1 MSSYN
6 TFNSMKPILK
16 ESYSDESKKKKR
28 FGRTKNAL
36 KKGIMK
42 SMSEASKDPIGY
54 AQKTEKTNL
63 SGLKGFAF

>member
-6 TFNSMKPILK
+6 TFDSMKPNFK
-16 ESYSDESKKKKR
+16 ESYPDDKKKR

-42 SMSEASKDPIGY
+42 SMSEASKDPMNY
-54 AQKTEKTNL
+54 AKKTENINL